1 MWFVKCQLCYII
13 QFSKKCQPQVGKWSK
28 LGEKWSTQFLNAP
41 LWNERPMS
49 KQIRGQFLQIF
60 FYLVTVL
67 CISNFTVFGKLAVVF
82 LSVKIQKILIYGLK
96 EQKKCHKFKHQN
108 LQNSQGYQNFRLD
121 FTYDQFSNKEIQK
134 TQLFD
139 KIFETH
145 RVLTNQ
151 LVPLEYKVS
160 RKNIHL

>member
-1 MWFVKCQLCYII
+1 MGL
-13 QFSKKCQPQVGKWSK
+13 QFSGYSWK
-28 LGEKWSTQFLNAP
+28 LGAGIICWSIHKWGLPQPRGTSIFGFWMVEGPPREKMYLQGMKVRVLVLQFCALVILRFLESQ
-41 LWNERPMS
+41 LW
-49 KQIRGQFLQIF
+49 F
-60 FYLVTVL
+60 
-67 CISNFTVFGKLAVVF
+67 F

>member
-1 MWFVKCQLCYII
+1 MMTKRKRSFASI
-13 QFSKKCQPQVGKWSK
+13 
-28 LGEKWSTQFLNAP
+28 
-41 LWNERPMS
+41 
-49 KQIRGQFLQIF
+49 LQIIVTKGPVVLKPLKDGKF
-60 FYLVTVL
+60 AYELYTTVL

-82 LSVKIQKILIYGLK
+82 LSVKIQKIFIYSLK
-96 EQKKCHKFKHQN
+96 DQKNCHKFKHQN

>member
-1 MWFVKCQLCYII
+1 MGSNILKHIDL
-13 QFSKKCQPQVGKWSK
+13 P
-28 LGEKWSTQFLNAP
+28 STDHDHKHPPFP
-41 LWNERPMS
+41 
-49 KQIRGQFLQIF
+49 IF
-60 FYLVTVL
+60 YGLIFHLYVSNTVL

-96 EQKKCHKFKHQN
+96 DQKNCHKFKHQN

-134 TQLFD
+134 TQLFE

-145 RVLTNQ
+145 RVSTNQ